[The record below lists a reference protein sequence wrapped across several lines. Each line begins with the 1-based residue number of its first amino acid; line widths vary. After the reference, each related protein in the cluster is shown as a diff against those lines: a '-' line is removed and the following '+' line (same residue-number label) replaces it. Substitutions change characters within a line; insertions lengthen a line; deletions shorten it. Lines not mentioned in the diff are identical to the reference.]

1 MNKGKPTIIE
11 EGIAELCKEAH
22 DKGLMSA
29 TTVAAE
35 AIAET
40 EVSFIV
46 VGTPSSP
53 EGHLN
58 LNYIYTVAGRI
69 GRALKEKKERGD
81 IKQMHLVA
89 IRSTVL
95 PGTNQKVGE
104 IIAEESGLV
113 RGVDFTIVS
122 NPEFLREGTS
132 VEDYFNPP
140 LTLIGTDSEYAEL
153 VFREMYKDIKA
164 EFICTDIKV
173 AEMMK
178 YVNNTYHALKIVFGN
193 EVGNI
198 CKSVNVDSHKV
209 MEIFCKDKQLNISPY
224 YFKPGFA
231 YGGSCLPKDLKA
243 LKTLA
248 HDNDVDVPVIE
259 SIFQSNENQ
268 KKRAIQLIM
277 NQGQRKVGILGLSFK
292 AGTDDLRCSPI
303 VDVVEALL
311 GKVPVTWIDMLRKQ
325 GEYVSHCCWKEKAVM
340 EFGDDDE
347 GKIIDLRGGDW
358 HNFNYLQ
365 QFVSLLTGCRFS
377 SFENVEENIIWLFS
391 DEEEIKDVKNL
402 PLYNNK
408 ESRCFS
414 IGGNTF
420 LRDSSDHVLIGID
433 HAELGFG
440 TIAAHGHA
448 DALSVQ
454 MMVDGKVI
462 LADPG
467 TFIYHCNL
475 PMRNEFRKT
484 VNHNTIAMLDDN
496 GNPIDQSQMLGAFL
510 WGKRAHCTL
519 ENFQTSS
526 SVDTLTASHDGYLPF
541 RHQRTVEFIGKDTS
555 KPILRVKDA
564 MGEGKW
570 VATWMLGADCSVKE
584 EGEEWTIKNDG
595 QIVVLSVGTDV
606 DRIAV
611 EDVEVSEEYGVKRPS
626 KAIRIYGSQPVLSV
640 DFMIIINK

>member
-1 MNKGKPTIIE
+1 MNISIFGLGYVGCVGAACLAKLGHKVIGVDVNENKVLLMNEGKPTIIE

-311 GKVPVTWIDMLRKQ
+311 GK
-325 GEYVSHCCWKEKAVM
+325 G
-340 EFGDDDE
+340 
-347 GKIIDLRGGDW
+347 
-358 HNFNYLQ
+358 
-365 QFVSLLTGCRFS
+365 
-377 SFENVEENIIWLFS
+377 FE
-391 DEEEIKDVKNL
+391 
-402 PLYNNK
+402 
-408 ESRCFS
+408 
-414 IGGNTF
+414 
-420 LRDSSDHVLIGID
+420 
-433 HAELGFG
+433 
-440 TIAAHGHA
+440 
-448 DALSVQ
+448 
-454 MMVDGKVI
+454 
-462 LADPG
+462 
-467 TFIYHCNL
+467 
-475 PMRNEFRKT
+475 
-484 VNHNTIAMLDDN
+484 
-496 GNPIDQSQMLGAFL
+496 
-510 WGKRAHCTL
+510 
-519 ENFQTSS
+519 
-526 SVDTLTASHDGYLPF
+526 
-541 RHQRTVEFIGKDTS
+541 
-555 KPILRVKDA
+555 
-564 MGEGKW
+564 
-570 VATWMLGADCSVKE
+570 
-584 EGEEWTIKNDG
+584 
-595 QIVVLSVGTDV
+595 
-606 DRIAV
+606 
-611 EDVEVSEEYGVKRPS
+611 
-626 KAIRIYGSQPVLSV
+626 IRIYDRNVKISELTGTNKDFIMAKIPHLQHFVSADLDAVCSESDVLVVTNKEKDFEDVLKKYPGKIVIDLVRQWKEV
-640 DFMIIINK
+640 DYNGKYEGISWGDINQNQEAQNEEHDMNFKQTR